1 MLSVCSRLLIVF
13 CFLIA
18 SLPASRAQN
27 IGAHPTSLEYR
38 LSANQNETQVIYLSN
53 TSPRRI
59 QFRLYLNDW
68 IRDTLGRHEYYEPG
82 NFDRSCV
89 SWVTLSANF
98 IELEPGQS
106 TQLSVKLQ
114 APSDTQSLNKMRW
127 AMLFIE
133 TVEEL
138 DASRSRNTQAAVR
151 NLMRIGVH
159 IYQTPPSLTHK
170 EVNVTDF
177 QQLASAVKP
186 TYRLSCRNNGQV
198 MAECRSYLELASL
211 SSGKR
216 IRIEANEFP
225 MFPGQTRYVDFELP
239 ASLPKGRYS
248 ALAVVDAGEELSPEA
263 AEQIIEIK

>member
-1 MLSVCSRLLIVF
+1 M
-13 CFLIA
+13 A
-18 SLPASRAQN
+18 QAQN
-27 IGAHPTSLEYR
+27 IGAHPTSLEYH

-53 TSPRRI
+53 TSPRKI

-82 NFDRSCV
+82 NFAQSCV
-89 SWVTLSANF
+89 SWLTLSTNF
-98 IELEPGQS
+98 VELEPGQS
-106 TQLSVKLQ
+106 TQLSVKMQ
-114 APSDTQSLNKMRW
+114 APADAQSLSSMRW

-138 DASRSRNTQAAVR
+138 DANRSRNTQAAVR

-159 IYQTPPSLTHK
+159 IYQTPPALTHK

-177 QQLASAVKP
+177 QQLAWAAKP

-198 MAECRSYLELASL
+198 MTECRSYLELANL
-211 SSGKR
+211 ATGKR
-216 IRIEANEFP
+216 SRVEATEFP

-239 ASLPKGRYS
+239 AGLPKGRYS

-263 AEQIIEIK
+263 AEQIIEIP